1 MHCDNQLTGHTAIAD
16 GRDVKALRG
25 LQETQSGCHALAVSH
40 SSVSAA
46 NSAH

>member
-1 MHCDNQLTGHTAIAD
+1 M
-16 GRDVKALRG
+16 KALRG
-25 LQETQSGCHALAVSH
+25 LQETQGEQSGCHALAVSH